1 MNLVNLTE
9 FLVKN
14 IVKNPDMISVKQ
26 YDDEE
31 FITIEVLVSS
41 DDMGCIIGKNGVIAN
56 SIRTLI
62 QASAYAND
70 LGKVKIN
77 FESF

>member
-1 MNLVNLTE
+1 MELVKLTE

-41 DDMGCIIGKNGVIAN
+41 DDMGAVIGKGGMIAN

-62 QASAYAND
+62 QASAHANN
-70 LGKVKIN
+70 LGKVKVN